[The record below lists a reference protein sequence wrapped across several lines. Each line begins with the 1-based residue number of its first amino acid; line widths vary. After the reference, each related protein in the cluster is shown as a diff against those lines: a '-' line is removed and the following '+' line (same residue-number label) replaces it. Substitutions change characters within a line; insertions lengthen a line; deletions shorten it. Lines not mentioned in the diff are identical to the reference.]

1 MFEVIAINIGAMVAM
16 FCGYKFAVN
25 HLRKEYTGLF
35 DLFIRLILVI
45 GVLSSSLFMPIL
57 LQKSRFPQIYI
68 GIFMIGPYLGI
79 FLAIFTY
86 RLEKKG
92 KLIWPKDRKS
102 AGQK

>member
-35 DLFIRLILVI
+35 DLFIRLILVL
-45 GVLSSSLFMPIL
+45 GVLSSSLYMPIL
-57 LQKSRFPQIYI
+57 LQKSRLPEVHI

-79 FLAIFTY
+79 FLSILTY
-86 RLEKKG
+86 WLERKG
-92 KLIWPKDRKS
+92 KIVWPKDRKS
-102 AGQK
+102 VVQK